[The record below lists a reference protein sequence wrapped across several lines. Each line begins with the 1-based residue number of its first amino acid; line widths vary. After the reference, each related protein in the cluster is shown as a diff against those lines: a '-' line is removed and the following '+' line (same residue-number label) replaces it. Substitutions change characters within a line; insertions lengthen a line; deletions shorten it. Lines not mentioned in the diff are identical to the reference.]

1 MADTKSSKNETDD
14 LMMMLMIQ
22 AMGNQPL
29 AMDSVLPLLL
39 MKENS
44 EDDSSKFLMKR
55 IISGVNIL
63 KSIQIILDYFNLNSI
78 LFSSSFDGHFELDDW
93 WP

>member
-29 AMDSVLPLLL
+29 TMDSVLPLLL
-39 MKENS
+39 LKENS
-44 EDDSSKFLMKR
+44 EDDSSKF
-55 IISGVNIL
+55 
-63 KSIQIILDYFNLNSI
+63 
-78 LFSSSFDGHFELDDW
+78 
-93 WP
+93 

>member
-44 EDDSSKFLMKR
+44 EDDSSKFLIK
-55 IISGVNIL
+55 ILISGVDI
-63 KSIQIILDYFNLNSI
+63 
-78 LFSSSFDGHFELDDW
+78 
-93 WP
+93 

>member
-1 MADTKSSKNETDD
+1 MNTDDQFRTLLPLIMTDTKSSKNETDN

-29 AMDSVLPLLL
+29 SMDSVLPLLL

-44 EDDSSKFLMKR
+44 EDDSSKFLIK
-55 IISGVNIL
+55 IIVSGVNI
-63 KSIQIILDYFNLNSI
+63 
-78 LFSSSFDGHFELDDW
+78 
-93 WP
+93 

>member
-44 EDDSSKFLMKR
+44 EDDSSKFLIKR
-55 IISGVNIL
+55 IISGVNI
-63 KSIQIILDYFNLNSI
+63 
-78 LFSSSFDGHFELDDW
+78 
-93 WP
+93 